1 MGRDTPKQAGTVLQ
15 GRSPRTEYGMELF
28 WQRRGNGEHSEEEE
42 EEARKAR
49 FPARLCLHFTAPP
62 SQPGPLGFTSD
73 FHHPKAVTFPKTLG
87 FRDYTHVP
95 PCEPPPLAPGLGTR
109 IHFHPG

>member
-28 WQRRGNGEHSEEEE
+28 WQRRGNGERSEEEE

-73 FHHPKAVTFPKTLG
+73 FHQSCDPSQNPWLQRLHP
-87 FRDYTHVP
+87 
-95 PCEPPPLAPGLGTR
+95 CAPV
-109 IHFHPG
+109 